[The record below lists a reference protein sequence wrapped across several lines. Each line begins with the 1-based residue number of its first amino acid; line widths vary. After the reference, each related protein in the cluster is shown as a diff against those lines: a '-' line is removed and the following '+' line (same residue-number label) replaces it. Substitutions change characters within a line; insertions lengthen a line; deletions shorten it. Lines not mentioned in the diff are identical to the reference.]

1 MSDRSAAITAKT
13 DGGRNLKMRRRIFFT
28 GLLLTSFLVSA
39 GAQSTAVSVDVI
51 RALESS
57 VFEVIIPR
65 FENPQITY
73 ERELPWDSVPYAIR
87 TDDYMSI
94 GTAFRIS
101 SGEIVSAA
109 HVFSVV
115 TLSQNKNYYLRDSAK
130 NIYKITDIYKYSNYR
145 DYISFKAEGM
155 PEETGLTVRTESTLN
170 ERVYAVGNAYG
181 EGVVI
186 RDGLLTSYT
195 PEMEEGE
202 WNWIRFSAA
211 ASPGNSGG
219 PLINS
224 KGEVIGI
231 ITMKSLNEN
240 LNYALPIAEYL
251 NGPEKTAI
259 AYMKL
264 KYSIPIFFDYF
275 KRGVFSHSVDL
286 PLNLQQ
292 LSARMHE
299 AYDRWTGRLVA
310 EIKNEWKE
318 KGFPR
323 GEGSEAVLSGVFQ
336 TTLPHMVGQGS
347 DGRWGLF
354 RPQQLQESRIGTDGK
369 MTWGVLGGFTLASL
383 SFPSG
388 TETER
393 FFSDSKYLGDLVL
406 KGFPIFRTFP
416 SERIR
421 ITSLGK
427 ADKFSV
433 YTDAYKRKWIIADYN
448 VSFNDAKVLIFA
460 TPTPEG
466 AALMIQMDTTDSVRT
481 GHLRDFKLMTDYVH
495 LSYQGTFL
503 QWERFLQLKNLLPPV
518 VTGVSVKAIP
528 RGVDLK
534 CGPVALR
541 YSDSLFDW
549 TGQSLLTVL
558 PGFERLRSGELD
570 WVVKGFALQENMSD
584 SGTVVVNRIFHPGKN
599 AEPAAL
605 FLWEKMK
612 KKEEPFD
619 GEIHSAN
626 NYHQVCHV
634 ITGSDPDMIYV
645 LTTGTSAANRKDSL
659 KAEGVALRKNLKIN
673 DFRMSEILNP
683 QPVAE
688 KPAAEKPA
696 AEKPAAEKPAAEKP
710 AAEKPVAEKPAAEKP
725 AAEKPAAEKP
735 AAEKPAAEKPAA
747 EKPAAE
753 KPAAEKPAAEKP
765 AAEKPAA
772 EKPAVEKPAAEKP
785 AAEKPAAEKPAA
797 EMHPFVRTEFSRLF
811 RVDVPSMEPD
821 FSEAR
826 QAQSAFAVP
835 ENNPVERSERPWSK

>member
-1 MSDRSAAITAKT
+1 
-13 DGGRNLKMRRRIFFT
+13 MRHGSVFAV
-28 GLLLTSFLVSA
+28 LLTSCFLFSA
-39 GAQSTAVSVDVI
+39 HAQSTAVSVEII

-57 VFEVIIPR
+57 VFEVVIPR

-94 GTAFRIS
+94 GTAFRIE

-109 HVFSVV
+109 HVFSVIA
-115 TLSQNKNYYLRDSAK
+115 LSQNKNYYLRDSSK
-130 NIYKITDIYKYSNYR
+130 NLYKITDVCKYSNYR
-145 DYISFKAEGM
+145 DYISFKAEGL
-155 PEETGLTVRTESTLN
+155 PENGGLAVRTETTLN

-202 WNWIRFSAA
+202 WNWLRFSAA

-219 PLINS
+219 PLINGR
-224 KGEVIGI
+224 GEVIGI
-231 ITMKSLNEN
+231 ITMKSQNEN

-251 NGPEKTAI
+251 NAPENTAI

-275 KRGVFSHSVDL
+275 KRSVFSYSVDL

-292 LSARMHE
+292 LSAKMYA
-299 AYDRWTGRLVA
+299 AYDKWTGRLVG

-318 KGFPR
+318 KGFPY
-323 GEGSEAVLSGVFQ
+323 GEGSETVLSGVFQ
-336 TTLPHMVGQGS
+336 TTLPHMVGQGP

-354 RPQQLQESRIGTDGK
+354 RPQQLQESRIDADGK

-383 SFPSG
+383 TFPSG
-388 TETER
+388 TDTER

-427 ADKFSV
+427 ADRFSV
-433 YTDAYKRKWIIADYN
+433 YTDSYKRKWLIADYN

-466 AALMIQMDTTDSVRT
+466 AAMMIQMDTTDNIRT
-481 GHLRDFKLMTDYVH
+481 GHLRDFKFMTDYVH
-495 LSYQGTFL
+495 LSYQGHFL
-503 QWERFLQLKNLLPPV
+503 QWERFLNLKNLLPPV
-518 VTGVSVKAIP
+518 VADVSVKAIP

-534 CGPVALR
+534 CGPVGLR
-541 YSDSLFDW
+541 YGDSLFDW
-549 TGQSLLTVL
+549 NNQSLLTLL
-558 PGFERLRSGELD
+558 PGFEKLSSGETD
-570 WVVKGFALQENMSD
+570 WVIKGFALQENFSD
-584 SGTVVVNRIFHPGKN
+584 SGTIVLNRIFNPGPK
-599 AEPAAL
+599 ADPSAA

-619 GEIHSAN
+619 GELHSAN
-626 NYHQVCHV
+626 NYHQVCHI
-634 ITGSDPDMIYV
+634 ITGADPDMIYV
-645 LTTGTSAANRKDSL
+645 LTAGTSIAGRKEKLKEESL
-659 KAEGVALRKNLKIN
+659 TVRKNLKIN

-683 QPVAE
+683 QSAGE
-688 KPAAEKPA
+688 KPAG
-696 AEKPAAEKPAAEKP
+696 
-710 AAEKPVAEKPAAEKP
+710 EKPVP
-725 AAEKPAAEKP
+725 
-735 AAEKPAAEKPAA
+735 
-747 EKPAAE
+747 
-753 KPAAEKPAAEKP
+753 
-765 AAEKPAA
+765 
-772 EKPAVEKPAAEKP
+772 
-785 AAEKPAAEKPAA
+785 
-797 EMHPFVRTEFSRLF
+797 PFGQTGFTRLF

-821 FSEAR
+821 FSKAEKAEP
-826 QAQSAFAVP
+826 AFSIPEQS
-835 ENNPVERSERPWSK
+835 ENKRSARPWTN